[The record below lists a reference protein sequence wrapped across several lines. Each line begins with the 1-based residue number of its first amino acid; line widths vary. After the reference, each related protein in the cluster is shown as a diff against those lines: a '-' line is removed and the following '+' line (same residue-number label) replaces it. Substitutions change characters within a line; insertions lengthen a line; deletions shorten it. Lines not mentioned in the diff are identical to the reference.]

1 MEQYCHRLI
10 FAGFER
16 FLKQSKSHHRMIK
29 WYTQKNT
36 ITEPRER
43 AAGSEKFIKMLAAL
57 TWPKL
62 LMYSLEHQALT
73 ESWSNASDNVF
84 PFFTHIAEN
93 ALGQVIHSSVTQLRL
108 IQ

>member
-1 MEQYCHRLI
+1 
-10 FAGFER
+10 
-16 FLKQSKSHHRMIK
+16 MIE

-57 TWPKL
+57 TRPEL

-73 ESWSNASDNVF
+73 ES
-84 PFFTHIAEN
+84 
-93 ALGQVIHSSVTQLRL
+93 
-108 IQ
+108 

>member
-1 MEQYCHRLI
+1 
-10 FAGFER
+10 
-16 FLKQSKSHHRMIK
+16 MIE
-29 WYTQKNT
+29 WHTQKNT
-36 ITEPRER
+36 ITEHQT
-43 AAGSEKFIKMLAAL
+43 AGNEKFIKMLAAF

-84 PFFTHIAEN
+84 PFFTHITEN
-93 ALGQVIHSSVTQLRL
+93 GLGQVIHSSVTQLRL

>member
-1 MEQYCHRLI
+1 
-10 FAGFER
+10 
-16 FLKQSKSHHRMIK
+16 MIE

-36 ITEPRER
+36 ITEPREST
-43 AAGSEKFIKMLAAL
+43 AGSEKFIKMLAAL
-57 TWPKL
+57 TWPEL

-73 ESWSNASDNVF
+73 ESWSNASDSVF

-93 ALGQVIHSSVTQLRL
+93 GLGQVIHSSVTQLRL

>member
-10 FAGFER
+10 FACFEC
-16 FLKQSKSHHRMIK
+16 FLKQSKFHHRMIK

-57 TWPKL
+57 T
-62 LMYSLEHQALT
+62 
-73 ESWSNASDNVF
+73 
-84 PFFTHIAEN
+84 
-93 ALGQVIHSSVTQLRL
+93 
-108 IQ
+108 